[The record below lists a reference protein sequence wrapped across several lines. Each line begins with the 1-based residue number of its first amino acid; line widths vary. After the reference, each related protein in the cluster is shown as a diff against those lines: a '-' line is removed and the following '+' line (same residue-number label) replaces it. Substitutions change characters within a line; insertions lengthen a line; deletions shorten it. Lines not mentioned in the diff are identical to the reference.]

1 MPYPELMV
9 APMRQ
14 ELTRVGVAELRT
26 ADDVDKWMA
35 SKEGTALLVINSVC
49 GCAAGAA
56 RPAVSLAMQH
66 AVKPDRVATVFAG
79 QDTEATAAAR
89 RLFVGYRPS
98 SPSIG
103 LLKDGEPVFMLERH
117 QIEGRSA
124 ADIAA
129 DLRGAFDRY
138 CATDATVG

>member
-35 SKEGTALLVINSVC
+35 NKEGTALLVINSVC

-66 AVKPDRVATVFAG
+66 AVKPDRAATVFAG
-79 QDTEATAAAR
+79 QDSEATQRAR
-89 RLFVGYRPS
+89 GYFPELPPS
-98 SPSIG
+98 SPSMIVI
-103 LLKDGEPVFMLERH
+103 KDGQLMEYIPRH
-117 QIEGRSA
+117 RIESRTA
-124 ADIAA
+124 HDIAK
-129 DLRGAFDRY
+129 DLTEVFDEIVKR
-138 CATDATVG
+138 